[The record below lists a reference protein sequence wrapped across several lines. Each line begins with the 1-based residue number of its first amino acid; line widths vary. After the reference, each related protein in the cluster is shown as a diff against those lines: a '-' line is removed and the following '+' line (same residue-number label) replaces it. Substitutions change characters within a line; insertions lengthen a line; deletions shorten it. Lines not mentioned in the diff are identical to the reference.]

1 MPTITPAERG
11 MTRGRPCCLCLVQ
24 RALSVGALLA
34 CERASVLPRG
44 ILPVPYSG
52 DWSLSLFDD
61 DDDDDDDV
69 MLILTSQKD
78 RSMIDRIGTALRAAQ
93 EGAFSPTLTESPEPP
108 TSPGHLKRAASTTL
122 DTTTASGNKKVRFEA
137 DTEDDLSDSD
147 SSSLQCATEETT
159 STGSV
164 SPRILPIGASICLDD
179 VFCSVPGRLSLLSST
194 CKYKVTLAEIQRR
207 LSPPENLNAS
217 ILGGIL
223 RRAKSK
229 NGGKE
234 LRDMLDKMG
243 LSLPVGRRK
252 SATVT
257 LLTSLVEGEATHLA
271 RDFAFITETEFPAA
285 SLAARV
291 TDQHR
296 INNENM
302 QRRKECLSNAVQI
315 LQEFVDVLSMSSL
328 GDVVSPETIQADL
341 QHFSLCTH
349 GFGAPAMIASIQA
362 CLKYVKASME
372 NLTPANTVPSLDPDE
387 IDFAA
392 LYQKIQMKGVDSS
405 VIRSVLNTPTMFN
418 ISNMSNMS
426 K

>member
-1 MPTITPAERG
+1 
-11 MTRGRPCCLCLVQ
+11 
-24 RALSVGALLA
+24 
-34 CERASVLPRG
+34 
-44 ILPVPYSG
+44 
-52 DWSLSLFDD
+52 
-61 DDDDDDDV
+61 
-69 MLILTSQKD
+69 MLILTNQKD
-78 RSMIDRIGTALRAAQ
+78 RSVIDRIGTALRAAQ
-93 EGAFSPTLTESPEPP
+93 EGTFSPTLTESPEPSV
-108 TSPGHLKRAASTTL
+108 SPSHPKRGASSSL
-122 DTTTASGNKKVRFEA
+122 VVDTVVSNKRVRFEGE
-137 DTEDDLSDSD
+137 TEDDLSDSD

-159 STGSV
+159 STGSI
-164 SPRILPIGASICLDD
+164 SPHISSIGSACLDD

-243 LSLPVGRRK
+243 LRLPVGRRK

-257 LLTSLVEGEATHLA
+257 LLTSLVEGIDCLRGNELYLVVRLTCEATHLA
-271 RDFAFITETEFPAA
+271 RDFAFITETEFPATT
-285 SLAARV
+285 LAARI

-296 INNENM
+296 MNNENL
-302 QRRKECLSNAVQI
+302 QKRRECLSNAI
-315 LQEFVDVLSMSSL
+315 LSSL
-328 GDVVSPETIQADL
+328 GDVVTPETIQADL

-349 GFGAPAMIASIQA
+349 GFGAPTMIASMQA
-362 CLKYVKASME
+362 CLKLVHPSTTCACLVFGSVSIQSIVCRYAKASIE
-372 NLTPANTVPSLDPDE
+372 NLTPINTVPSLDPDE

-392 LYQKIQMKGVDSS
+392 LYQKIQMKGVDTS
-405 VIRSVLNTPTMFN
+405 VIRSVLNAPTIYN
-418 ISNMSNMS
+418 ISNIT

>member
-1 MPTITPAERG
+1 
-11 MTRGRPCCLCLVQ
+11 
-24 RALSVGALLA
+24 
-34 CERASVLPRG
+34 
-44 ILPVPYSG
+44 
-52 DWSLSLFDD
+52 
-61 DDDDDDDV
+61 
-69 MLILTSQKD
+69 
-78 RSMIDRIGTALRAAQ
+78 MIDRIGTALRAAQ
-93 EGAFSPTLTESPEPP
+93 EGAFSPSLIESPEPP
-108 TSPGHLKRAASTTL
+108 RSPSSHLKRAP
-122 DTTTASGNKKVRFEA
+122 TTTIDSAAAAVAAVAANKKVKIEPDHEDDLSHQTATNKKVKLEA

-147 SSSLQCATEETT
+147 SSSFQCVTEETT
-159 STGSV
+159 SIGSV
-164 SPRILPIGASICLDD
+164 SPRIHPVGTICLDD

-257 LLTSLVEGEATHLA
+257 LLTSLVEGEANHLA

-291 TDQHR
+291 SEQHR

-315 LQEFVDVLSMSSL
+315 LQEFIDLLSLSSL
-328 GDVVSPETIQADL
+328 GGTVNPETIQADL

-349 GFGAPAMIASIQA
+349 GFGAPTMIASLQA
-362 CLKYVKASME
+362 CLKYVKASID
-372 NLTPANTVPSLDPDE
+372 SLIPR
-387 IDFAA
+387 
-392 LYQKIQMKGVDSS
+392 IQMKGVDSS
-405 VIRSVLNTPTMFN
+405 VIRSVLNSPAMFN
-418 ISNMSNMS
+418 LAKIE
-426 K
+426 

>member
-1 MPTITPAERG
+1 MPMITPAERG
-11 MTRGRPCCLCLVQ
+11 MTRGRPCCLCLTD

-52 DWSLSLFDD
+52 DWSLPLRRH
-61 DDDDDDDV
+61 
-69 MLILTSQKD
+69 KD
-78 RSMIDRIGTALRAAQ
+78 RSVIDRIGTALRVAQ

-108 TSPGHLKRAASTTL
+108 TSPIHLKRAAATTL
-122 DTTTASGNKKVRFEA
+122 DSATTNKKVRFEA
-137 DTEDDLSDSD
+137 ETEDDLSDSD

-164 SPRILPIGASICLDD
+164 SPRIHPIGSVCLDD

-315 LQEFVDVLSMSSL
+315 LQEFVDVLSLSSL

-341 QHFSLCTH
+341 QHFNLCTH

-362 CLKYVKASME
+362 CLKYVKASVE
-372 NLTPANTVPSLDPDE
+372 NLTPVNTVPALDPDE

-418 ISNMSNMS
+418 ISNMP

>member
-1 MPTITPAERG
+1 
-11 MTRGRPCCLCLVQ
+11 
-24 RALSVGALLA
+24 
-34 CERASVLPRG
+34 
-44 ILPVPYSG
+44 
-52 DWSLSLFDD
+52 
-61 DDDDDDDV
+61 
-69 MLILTSQKD
+69 MLILTNQKD
-78 RSMIDRIGTALRAAQ
+78 RSVIDRIGTALRAAQ
-93 EGAFSPTLTESPEPP
+93 EGAFSPTLTSADSPEPP
-108 TSPGHLKRAASTTL
+108 ASPTHLKRAASSSSL
-122 DTTTASGNKKVRFEA
+122 VVDTVVNSKRVRFEGE
-137 DTEDDLSDSD
+137 TEDDLSDSD

-164 SPRILPIGASICLDD
+164 SPHISSIGSVCLDD

-243 LSLPVGRRK
+243 LRLPVGRRK

-285 SLAARV
+285 TLAARI

-296 INNENM
+296 MNNENL
-302 QRRKECLSNAVQI
+302 QKRKECLSNAIQI
-315 LQEFVDVLSMSSL
+315 LQEFVDILRLSSL
-328 GDVVSPETIQADL
+328 GDVVTPETIQADL

-362 CLKYVKASME
+362 CLKYAKASIE
-372 NLTPANTVPSLDPDE
+372 NLTPINTVPSLDPDE

-392 LYQKIQMKGVDSS
+392 FLKKIQMKGVDCS
-405 VIRSVLNTPTMFN
+405 VIRSVLDTPTMYN
-418 ISNMSNMS
+418 ISNIP

>member
-1 MPTITPAERG
+1 
-11 MTRGRPCCLCLVQ
+11 MTRRRPCVLRLSERAMSG
-24 RALSVGALLA
+24 RALFA
-34 CERASVLPRG
+34 CERRSVLPRG

-52 DWSLSLFDD
+52 DWSLLF
-61 DDDDDDDV
+61 V
-69 MLILTSQKD
+69 TMLILTSQKD
-78 RSMIDRIGTALRAAQ
+78 RSVIDRIGTALRVAQ

-108 TSPGHLKRAASTTL
+108 TSPSHLKRTAASIEST
-122 DTTTASGNKKVRFEA
+122 SNYKKVRFEA
-137 DTEDDLSDSD
+137 ETEDDLSDSD

-164 SPRILPIGASICLDD
+164 SPHLNSASSVCLDD

-285 SLAARV
+285 SLAAHV
-291 TDQHR
+291 TEQHR
-296 INNENM
+296 TNNENL
-302 QRRKECLSNAVQI
+302 QKRKECLINAVQI
-315 LQEFVDVLSMSSL
+315 LQEFVDLLSSSSSNE
-328 GDVVSPETIQADL
+328 VAAPESVQADL
-341 QHFSLCTH
+341 RHFSLCTH
-349 GFGAPAMIASIQA
+349 GFGAPAMIASMQA

-372 NLTPANTVPSLDPDE
+372 NLTPLNMVPSLDPDE

-392 LYQKIQMKGVDSS
+392 LYQKMQMKGVNSS
-405 VIRSVLNTPTMFN
+405 VIRSVLNTPAMFN
-418 ISNMSNMS
+418 IPQ
-426 K
+426 

>member
-1 MPTITPAERG
+1 
-11 MTRGRPCCLCLVQ
+11 
-24 RALSVGALLA
+24 
-34 CERASVLPRG
+34 
-44 ILPVPYSG
+44 
-52 DWSLSLFDD
+52 
-61 DDDDDDDV
+61 

-78 RSMIDRIGTALRAAQ
+78 RSVIDRIGTALRVAQ

-108 TSPGHLKRAASTTL
+108 TSPSHLKR
-122 DTTTASGNKKVRFEA
+122 TASSIESTSNYKKVRFEA
-137 DTEDDLSDSD
+137 ETEDDLSDSD

-164 SPRILPIGASICLDD
+164 SPHLHTASSVCLDD

-285 SLAARV
+285 SLAAHV
-291 TDQHR
+291 TEQHR
-296 INNENM
+296 SNNENL
-302 QRRKECLSNAVQI
+302 QKRKECLLNAVQI
-315 LQEFVDVLSMSSL
+315 LQEFVDLLSSSSS
-328 GDVVSPETIQADL
+328 DVAAPETVQADL
-341 QHFSLCTH
+341 RHFSLCTH
-349 GFGAPAMIASIQA
+349 GFGAPAMIASMQA

-372 NLTPANTVPSLDPDE
+372 NLAPVNIVPSLDPDE

-392 LYQKIQMKGVDSS
+392 LYQKMQMKGVNSS

-418 ISNMSNMS
+418 IANVPQ
-426 K
+426 

>member
-1 MPTITPAERG
+1 
-11 MTRGRPCCLCLVQ
+11 MTRRRPCVLRLSKRAMSV
-24 RALSVGALLA
+24 RALFA
-34 CERASVLPRG
+34 CERRSVLPRG

-52 DWSLSLFDD
+52 DWSLLF
-61 DDDDDDDV
+61 V
-69 MLILTSQKD
+69 TMLILTSQKD
-78 RSMIDRIGTALRAAQ
+78 RSVIDRIGTALRVAQ

-108 TSPGHLKRAASTTL
+108 TSPSHLKR
-122 DTTTASGNKKVRFEA
+122 TASSIESTSNYKKVRFEA
-137 DTEDDLSDSD
+137 ETEDDLSDSD

-164 SPRILPIGASICLDD
+164 SPHLHTASSVCLDD

-285 SLAARV
+285 SLAAHV
-291 TDQHR
+291 TEQHR
-296 INNENM
+296 SNNENL
-302 QRRKECLSNAVQI
+302 QKRKECLLNAVQI
-315 LQEFVDVLSMSSL
+315 LQEFVDLLSSSSS
-328 GDVVSPETIQADL
+328 DVAAPETVQADL
-341 QHFSLCTH
+341 RHFSLCTH
-349 GFGAPAMIASIQA
+349 GFGAPAMIASMQA

-372 NLTPANTVPSLDPDE
+372 NLAPVNIVPSLDPDE

-392 LYQKIQMKGVDSS
+392 LYQKMQMKGVNSS

-418 ISNMSNMS
+418 IANVPQ
-426 K
+426 

>member
-1 MPTITPAERG
+1 MY
-11 MTRGRPCCLCLVQ
+11 
-24 RALSVGALLA
+24 RALSVSAR
-34 CERASVLPRG
+34 CS
-44 ILPVPYSG
+44 PVSG
-52 DWSLSLFDD
+52 DIVSCLAAFCLYHTTAIGCTTNARGRRRT
-61 DDDDDDDV
+61 

-78 RSMIDRIGTALRAAQ
+78 RSVIDRIGTALRAAQ
-93 EGAFSPTLTESPEPP
+93 EGNFSPTLTESPEPP
-108 TSPGHLKRAASTTL
+108 VSPSHLKR
-122 DTTTASGNKKVRFEA
+122 TASSSDVVGTVVNNKKVRFETE
-137 DTEDDLSDSD
+137 TEDYLSDSD

-164 SPRILPIGASICLDD
+164 SPRINSVGSVCLDD

-234 LRDMLDKMG
+234 LRDMLDRMG

-271 RDFAFITETEFPAA
+271 RDFAFITETEFPAV
-285 SLAARV
+285 SLAARI

-296 INNENM
+296 MNNENL
-302 QRRKECLSNAVQI
+302 QKRKECLSNAIQI
-315 LQEFVDVLSMSSL
+315 LQEFVDVLSLSTP
-328 GDVVSPETIQADL
+328 GDTVFPETIQADL

-349 GFGAPAMIASIQA
+349 GFGAPVMIASIQA
-362 CLKYVKASME
+362 CLKYVKASVE
-372 NLTPANTVPSLDPDE
+372 NLTPISTVPSLDPDE

-392 LYQKIQMKGVDSS
+392 LYQKIQMKGVDYSI
-405 VIRSVLNTPTMFN
+405 IRSVLNTPTMCNLSN
-418 ISNMSNMS
+418 IP

>member
-1 MPTITPAERG
+1 
-11 MTRGRPCCLCLVQ
+11 MTRRRPCVLRLSKRAMSV
-24 RALSVGALLA
+24 RALFA
-34 CERASVLPRG
+34 CERRSVLPRG

-52 DWSLSLFDD
+52 DWSLLF
-61 DDDDDDDV
+61 V
-69 MLILTSQKD
+69 TMLILTSQKD
-78 RSMIDRIGTALRAAQ
+78 RSVIDRIGTALRVAQ

-108 TSPGHLKRAASTTL
+108 TSPSHLKRTAASLEST
-122 DTTTASGNKKVRFEA
+122 SNYKKVRFEA
-137 DTEDDLSDSD
+137 ETEDDLSDSD

-164 SPRILPIGASICLDD
+164 SPHLHTTSSVCLDD

-194 CKYKVTLAEIQRR
+194 CKYKVTLAERRPWGAAPGGLPIITTTESIDADTVSVACRGEPTSFACAVSSRTNVNRLAETIIQRR

-271 RDFAFITETEFPAA
+271 RDFAFITETE
-285 SLAARV
+285 
-291 TDQHR
+291 
-296 INNENM
+296 
-302 QRRKECLSNAVQI
+302 
-315 LQEFVDVLSMSSL
+315 
-328 GDVVSPETIQADL
+328 
-341 QHFSLCTH
+341 
-349 GFGAPAMIASIQA
+349 
-362 CLKYVKASME
+362 YVKASME
-372 NLTPANTVPSLDPDE
+372 NLAPMNIVPSLDPDE

-392 LYQKIQMKGVDSS
+392 LYQKMQMKGVNSS

-418 ISNMSNMS
+418 IANVPQ
-426 K
+426 

>member
-1 MPTITPAERG
+1 
-11 MTRGRPCCLCLVQ
+11 
-24 RALSVGALLA
+24 
-34 CERASVLPRG
+34 
-44 ILPVPYSG
+44 
-52 DWSLSLFDD
+52 
-61 DDDDDDDV
+61 

-78 RSMIDRIGTALRAAQ
+78 RSVIDRIGTALRVAQ

-108 TSPGHLKRAASTTL
+108 TSPSHLKRTAASLEST
-122 DTTTASGNKKVRFEA
+122 SNYKKVRFEA
-137 DTEDDLSDSD
+137 ETEDDLSDSD

-164 SPRILPIGASICLDD
+164 SPHLHTTSSVCLDD

-285 SLAARV
+285 SLAAHV
-291 TDQHR
+291 TEQHR
-296 INNENM
+296 SNNENL
-302 QRRKECLSNAVQI
+302 QKRKECLLNAVQI
-315 LQEFVDVLSMSSL
+315 LQEFVDLLSSSSSS
-328 GDVVSPETIQADL
+328 DVAAPETVQADL
-341 QHFSLCTH
+341 RHFSLCTH
-349 GFGAPAMIASIQA
+349 GFGAPAMIASMQA

-372 NLTPANTVPSLDPDE
+372 NLAPMNIVPSLDPDE

-392 LYQKIQMKGVDSS
+392 LYQKMQMKEIFLLLRDDQ
-405 VIRSVLNTPTMFN
+405 I
-418 ISNMSNMS
+418 
-426 K
+426 

>member
-1 MPTITPAERG
+1 
-11 MTRGRPCCLCLVQ
+11 MTRRRPCVLRLSKRAMSV
-24 RALSVGALLA
+24 RALFA
-34 CERASVLPRG
+34 CERRSVLPRG

-52 DWSLSLFDD
+52 DWSLLF
-61 DDDDDDDV
+61 V
-69 MLILTSQKD
+69 TMLILTSQKD
-78 RSMIDRIGTALRAAQ
+78 RSVIDRIGTALRVAQ

-108 TSPGHLKRAASTTL
+108 TSPSHLKRTAASLEST
-122 DTTTASGNKKVRFEA
+122 SNYKKVRFEA
-137 DTEDDLSDSD
+137 ETEDDLSDSD

-164 SPRILPIGASICLDD
+164 SPHLHTTSSVCLDD

-271 RDFAFITETEFPAA
+271 RDFAFITETE
-285 SLAARV
+285 
-291 TDQHR
+291 
-296 INNENM
+296 
-302 QRRKECLSNAVQI
+302 
-315 LQEFVDVLSMSSL
+315 
-328 GDVVSPETIQADL
+328 
-341 QHFSLCTH
+341 
-349 GFGAPAMIASIQA
+349 
-362 CLKYVKASME
+362 YVKASME
-372 NLTPANTVPSLDPDE
+372 NLAPMNIVPSLDPDE

-392 LYQKIQMKGVDSS
+392 LYQKMQMKGVNSS

-418 ISNMSNMS
+418 IANVPQ
-426 K
+426 

>member
-1 MPTITPAERG
+1 
-11 MTRGRPCCLCLVQ
+11 MTRRRPCVLRLSKRAMSV
-24 RALSVGALLA
+24 RALFA
-34 CERASVLPRG
+34 CERRSVLPRG

-52 DWSLSLFDD
+52 DWSLLF
-61 DDDDDDDV
+61 V
-69 MLILTSQKD
+69 TMLILTSQKD
-78 RSMIDRIGTALRAAQ
+78 RSVIDRIGTALRVAQ

-108 TSPGHLKRAASTTL
+108 TSPSHLKR
-122 DTTTASGNKKVRFEA
+122 TASSIESTSNYKKVRFEA
-137 DTEDDLSDSD
+137 ETEDDLSDSD

-164 SPRILPIGASICLDD
+164 SPHLHTASSVCLDD

-194 CKYKVTLAEIQRR
+194 CKYKVTLAEGICAVVGTTFLTQQCVFQIQRR

-257 LLTSLVEGEATHLA
+257 LLTSLVEGREATHLA

-285 SLAARV
+285 SLAAHV
-291 TDQHR
+291 TEQHR
-296 INNENM
+296 SNNENL
-302 QRRKECLSNAVQI
+302 QKRKECLLNAVQI
-315 LQEFVDVLSMSSL
+315 LQEFVDLLSSSSS
-328 GDVVSPETIQADL
+328 DVAAPETVQADL
-341 QHFSLCTH
+341 RHFSLCTH
-349 GFGAPAMIASIQA
+349 GFGAPAMIASMQA

-372 NLTPANTVPSLDPDE
+372 NLAPVNIVPSLDPDE

-392 LYQKIQMKGVDSS
+392 LYQKMQMKGVNSS

-418 ISNMSNMS
+418 IANVPQ
-426 K
+426 